1 MWLRNHMKD
10 QQNCVHINRGYIAL
24 TSVLVVGVV
33 LLTIGL
39 SVSLIAISEG
49 QLSLSARRNE
59 SALDLTEACVEYAL
73 LELSNTNSV
82 DTTVTLPEGTCSLV
96 VNSTVGTTWTFTVT
110 GTKETLTKKIQVNAV
125 RGSAVSVTS
134 WLEIP

>member
-1 MWLRNHMKD
+1 MKA
-10 QQNCVHINRGYIAL
+10 QQRSGHIKKGYIAL
-24 TSVLVVGVV
+24 TTVLVVGVV

-59 SALDLTEACVEYAL
+59 STLDFTESCVEDAL
-73 LELSNTNSV
+73 LRLSNTNALN
-82 DTTVTLPEGTCSLV
+82 TTITLPEGTCTLV
-96 VNSTVGTTWTFTVT
+96 VNSQVGTTFTFTVT
-110 GTKETLTKKIQVNAV
+110 GIRETLTKKVQVTAV